1 MSKNELLTKTKKEL
15 FQICKELNLPRYKGK
30 SELPKDVLIESIIA
44 ATEGNEEQKQE
55 ETQQETNVQETNIVE
70 TTPEV
75 EPVVEESI
83 EQVEEVKTPKPWE
96 MLDKKKHIDEAEVGT
111 LIAFYDEKGKPRT
124 AALVNR
130 SSSREVVKV
139 VTEFERE
146 FIVPYA
152 NVLWVRKGPRWPRA
166 VYEILK
172 GYNKNA
178 GTKDIEK

>member
-30 SELPKDVLIESIIA
+30 SELPKEILIESIIA
-44 ATEGNEEQKQE
+44 ATEGNEEQTPDVQEQVENVVE
-55 ETQQETNVQETNIVE
+55 ETN
-70 TTPEV
+70 PEV
-75 EPVVEESI
+75 EPVVEEEP
-83 EQVEEVKTPKPWE
+83 EQVEEVKTSKPWE
-96 MLDKKKHIDEAEVGT
+96 MLDKRKHIEEAEVGT

-146 FIVPYA
+146 FIVPYS

-172 GYNKNA
+172 GYNKDA

>member
-1 MSKNELLTKTKKEL
+1 M
-15 FQICKELNLPRYKGK
+15 G
-30 SELPKDVLIESIIA
+30 VLIA
-44 ATEGNEEQKQE
+44 ATEGNEEQKQDD
-55 ETQQETNVQETNIVE
+55 TQQETNVVE

-75 EPVVEESI
+75 EPVVEESV
-83 EQVEEVKTPKPWE
+83 EPVEEVKPEKPWE
-96 MLDKKKHIDEAEVGT
+96 MLDKKKHIEEAEVGT

-172 GYNKNA
+172 G
-178 GTKDIEK
+178 

>member
-44 ATEGNEEQKQE
+44 ATEGKEEQKQDD
-55 ETQQETNVQETNIVE
+55 TQQEKNVVE
-70 TTPEV
+70 TTQEV
-75 EPVVEESI
+75 EPVVEESV
-83 EQVEEVKTPKPWE
+83 EPVEEVKPEKPWE
-96 MLDKKKHIDEAEVGT
+96 MLDKKKHIEEAEVGT
-111 LIAFYDEKGKPRT
+111 LIAFYDEKRKPRT

-172 GYNKNA
+172 GYSKNA
-178 GTKDIEK
+178 GTKDAEE

>member
-30 SELPKDVLIESIIA
+30 SELPKDVLIESIVA
-44 ATEGNEEQKQE
+44 ATEGNEEQKTE
-55 ETQQETNVQETNIVE
+55 EVE
-70 TTPEV
+70 QVESVVENTPET
-75 EPVVEESI
+75 EPVVEETS
-83 EQVEEVKTPKPWE
+83 EPVEEVKPTKPWE
-96 MLDKKKHIDEAEVGT
+96 MLDKRKHIEEAEVGT

-146 FIVPYA
+146 FIVPYG

-178 GTKDIEK
+178 GTKDVEE

>member
-44 ATEGNEEQKQE
+44 ATEGNEEQKQDD
-55 ETQQETNVQETNIVE
+55 TQQETNVVE
-70 TTPEV
+70 TTQEV
-75 EPVVEESI
+75 EPVVEESV
-83 EQVEEVKTPKPWE
+83 ESVEEVKPEKPWE
-96 MLDKKKHIDEAEVGT
+96 MLDKKKHIEEAEVGT

-172 GYNKNA
+172 GYSKNA
-178 GTKDIEK
+178 GTKDAEE

>member
-44 ATEGNEEQKQE
+44 ATEGNEEQTPDVQEQVDDVVE
-55 ETQQETNVQETNIVE
+55 ETN
-70 TTPEV
+70 PEV
-75 EPVVEESI
+75 EPVVEE
-83 EQVEEVKTPKPWE
+83 EPEPVEEVKPTKPWE
-96 MLDKKKHIDEAEVGT
+96 MLDKKKHIEEAEVGT

-172 GYNKNA
+172 GYSKNA

>member
-44 ATEGNEEQKQE
+44 ATEENEEQKQDD
-55 ETQQETNVQETNIVE
+55 TQQETNVVE
-70 TTPEV
+70 TTQEV

-83 EQVEEVKTPKPWE
+83 EPVEEVKPAKPWE

-172 GYNKNA
+172 GYSKNA
-178 GTKDIEK
+178 GTKDAEK

>member
-44 ATEGNEEQKQE
+44 ATEGNEEQKQDD
-55 ETQQETNVQETNIVE
+55 TQQETNVVE
-70 TTPEV
+70 TIQEV
-75 EPVVEESI
+75 EPVVEENI
-83 EQVEEVKTPKPWE
+83 EPVEEVKPSKPWE

-111 LIAFYDEKGKPRT
+111 LIAFYDENGKPRT

-172 GYNKNA
+172 GYSKNA
-178 GTKDIEK
+178 GTKDTEK